1 VSSKKYIIVI
11 QGATASGKT
20 GLAIDM
26 AETFNAE
33 IISADSR
40 QLYKEM
46 SIGVAR
52 PSDQELARVVHHFI
66 ASHSIKDEMTAAKFS
81 EEARSLLKNYFL
93 TKDILVLVGG
103 SGMYI
108 DALLNGFDNLPSDKD
123 VKTKI
128 LYAYEKKGISFLKE
142 EVERLDANAL
152 EGLDLNNPRR
162 LMRIIEILTITGLPL
177 KQLKTG
183 DLNTLNIPF
192 FRCCIEWDRKDL
204 YQRINSRVDKMIDNG
219 LELEAMALGEYKNL
233 TALKTVGYQEWYE
246 TTLTRQDTR
255 LISDKIKQHSR
266 NYAKRQLTWLSK
278 YKDLIRLNPYSNFD
292 LKHQLL
298 NRLPQDGTIIEKKMA
313 P

>member
-108 DALLNGFDNLPSDKD
+108 DAILNGFDNLPSDKD

-142 EVERLDANAL
+142 EAERLDANAL
-152 EGLDLNNPRR
+152 EGVDLNNPRR

-192 FRCCIEWDRKDL
+192 FRFCIEWDRQDL

-219 LELEAMALGEYKNL
+219 LELEAMALGDYKNL

-246 TTLTRQDTR
+246 TTSARQDTK

-292 LKHQLL
+292 LKRQVL
-298 NRLPQDGTIIEKKMA
+298 NGLHNYGMIIEN
-313 P
+313 